1 MVAVQPVDQI
11 DMQGDATMRRERLEK
26 FADKFGI
33 EGAETLMVVE
43 PARFSRQKRHR
54 REWAADDVA
63 AVPDQSTEPGARK
76 SLLECKDGSWQDYR
90 AEYPN
95 SDRWLST
102 GPELVLHG
110 QGVRNP
116 EFMAGHWT
124 GTPQESDA
132 ICHATYVQGG
142 DDNPKI
148 TQTHEVNG
156 DAGKPVEFEAPV
168 RLFTVTLTGNCLWE
182 RSE

>member
-1 MVAVQPVDQI
+1 MTAALGAACASADPGPDPAPTQAGSPQSGAVCA
-11 DMQGDATMRRERLEK
+11 ATL
-26 FADKFGI
+26 D
-33 EGAETLMVVE
+33 GAVTQL
-43 PARFSRQKRHR
+43 
-54 REWAADDVA
+54 
-63 AVPDQSTEPGARK
+63 PDQSTEPGARK

>member
-1 MVAVQPVDQI
+1 MIVGFCRVRLAAKRQPIAAGNNRLFDLNLDGAVTQ
-11 DMQGDATMRRERLEK
+11 L
-26 FADKFGI
+26 
-33 EGAETLMVVE
+33 
-43 PARFSRQKRHR
+43 
-54 REWAADDVA
+54 
-63 AVPDQSTEPGARK
+63 PDQSTEPGARK